1 MFLILMIVILYLC
14 FFSMYVILTLVEH
27 TKDIET
33 LYDNYSKELTKI
45 NTINLNLRL
54 GRGAKKDV

>member
-14 FFSMYVILTLVEH
+14 FFSMYVILTLIEH

-45 NTINLNLRL
+45 NSINIR
-54 GRGAKKDV
+54 RGVNRRG